1 MAALTDVATHLT
13 LVGLVLLVLGLVHVA
28 LPRVLGW
35 EHELAG
41 ASLLNR
47 QVSYVHCYFIGMA
60 CVLWGLLPLVAGPH
74 LLDPDPVTRVVLV
87 GAVAFWGSR
96 LVIQLAVFNR
106 HARRSRAWCAVS
118 LAGTGLWAYLTVVWS
133 CALATQL

>member
-13 LVGLVLLVLGLVHVA
+13 LVGPILLVLGLVHVA
-28 LPRVLGW
+28 LPRVLAW
-35 EHELAG
+35 QHELSG

-47 QVSYVHCYFIGMA
+47 QVSYVHCYFIGLV
-60 CVLWGLLPLVAGPH
+60 CVLWGLLPLVAGPD
-74 LLDPDPVTRVVLV
+74 LLRPHPVTRLVLV
-87 GAVAFWGSR
+87 GAVGFWGSR
-96 LVIQLAVFNR
+96 LVIQLGVFNR

-118 LAGTGLWAYLTVVWS
+118 LAGTALWAYLTAVWS